1 MSKNKLL
8 LLVLGAAGLFGLLAL
23 LSMSRGSGD
32 AAAENLADLVIAK
45 AEIPLG
51 TVLNADHLEKV
62 NVLKASMPEL
72 AFNKPEDLIG
82 RVSINA
88 IGPREPLTEYR
99 LAPKGSLAGLAA
111 LVPEGYRA
119 LTVKVDDEAGVAGLL
134 SPGMTVDVISIIRF
148 DQGGRDATTA
158 KVVLQNIKVLA
169 TGQNMAAPK
178 EQATPESVKSVT
190 LLVTPA
196 EAEKCVIASHET
208 RLRLI
213 VRNMTD
219 SSSVSGSGTNNQDLL
234 QGDRVQEMPKPINQ
248 LEPTD
253 EVPQRYAP
261 APRSRRVAR
270 GIAASE
276 PGNGGPLNAAPP
288 APRVDTI
295 EVYNGSKRTEVAF
308 PR

>member
-1 MSKNKLL
+1 MKSNKLL
-8 LLVLGAAGLFGLLAL
+8 LLVLGGAGLFGLLAL
-23 LSMSRGSGD
+23 FSMNRSASD
-32 AAAENLADLVIAK
+32 PAAENLADLMIAK

-62 NVLKASMPEL
+62 NVMKTAFPDL
-72 AFNKPEDLIG
+72 AFGKPEDLIG
-82 RVSINA
+82 RVSMNA
-88 IGPREPLTEYR
+88 IGPNEPLTEYR

-169 TGQNMAAPK
+169 TGQNMGLPK
-178 EQATPESVKSVT
+178 EQATPESVRSVT
-190 LLVTPA
+190 LLVTPS

-219 SSSVSGSGTNNQDLL
+219 SGSVTGSGIRNGDML
-234 QGDRVQEMPKPINQ
+234 QGDQVQEIPKPSNQ
-248 LEPTD
+248 MLGEEMP
-253 EVPQRYAP
+253 RYAP
-261 APRSRRVAR
+261 APRGRRVAR
-270 GIAASE
+270 GGISEGEAAGSVT
-276 PGNGGPLNAAPP
+276 PNVAPP

-295 EVYNGSKRTEVAF
+295 EVYNGPKRTEVTF
-308 PR
+308 PK

>member
-1 MSKNKLL
+1 MKSNKLL
-8 LLVLGAAGLFGLLAL
+8 LLVLGGAGLFGLLAL
-23 LSMSRGSGD
+23 FSMTRSSSD
-32 AAAENLADLVIAK
+32 PAAENVADLVISK

-62 NVLKASMPEL
+62 NVLKSAVPEQ
-72 AFNKPEDLIG
+72 AFGKPEDLIG

-119 LTVKVDDEAGVAGLL
+119 LTIKVDDEAGVAGLM
-134 SPGMTVDVISIIRF
+134 SPGMTVDVITVIRF
-148 DQGGRDATTA
+148 DQGGRDAARA

-169 TGQNMAAPK
+169 TGQNMGLPK
-178 EQATPESVKSVT
+178 EQVTPESVRSVT

-196 EAEKCVIASHET
+196 EAEKCVIASQET

-213 VRNMTD
+213 VRNLSD
-219 SSSVSGSGTNNQDLL
+219 VSSSVDGGMRSQDLL
-234 QGDRVQEMPKPINQ
+234 NGDGVQEPPKPSNQ
-248 LEPTD
+248 MLGEEMPRTAPRQRRVVRTGGASASD
-253 EVPQRYAP
+253 EAGNGVAPIAP
-261 APRSRRVAR
+261 A
-270 GIAASE
+270 
-276 PGNGGPLNAAPP
+276 

-295 EVYNGSKRTEVAF
+295 EVFNGPKRTEVTF
-308 PR
+308 PK

>member
-1 MSKNKLL
+1 MKTNKLL
-8 LLVLGAAGLFGLLAL
+8 LLVLVGAGLFGLLAL
-23 LSMSRGSGD
+23 VSLNRSSSD
-32 AAAENLADLVIAK
+32 PAAENIADLVISK

-62 NVLKASMPEL
+62 SVLKTALPEL
-72 AFNKPEDLIG
+72 AFGKPEDLIG

-88 IGPREPLTEYR
+88 IGPKEPLTEYR

-134 SPGMTVDVISIIRF
+134 APGMTVDVISIIRF

-169 TGQNMAAPK
+169 TGQNMGVPK
-178 EQATPESVKSVT
+178 EQATPESVRSVT

-219 SSSVSGSGTNNQDLL
+219 RDNVGTGGVRN
-234 QGDRVQEMPKPINQ
+234 GDMLRGDQVQEMPKPSNQ
-248 LEPTD
+248 MLGEEMPRT
-253 EVPQRYAP
+253 AP
-261 APRSRRVAR
+261 APRPRHIAR
-270 GIAASE
+270 TSGGGESE
-276 PGNGGPLNAAPP
+276 AGNGVATVTPP
-288 APRVDTI
+288 APRFDII
-295 EVYNGSKRTEVAF
+295 EVYNGPKRTEVTF
-308 PR
+308 PK

>member
-1 MSKNKLL
+1 MKSNKLL
-8 LLVLGAAGLFGLLAL
+8 LLVLGGAGLFGLLAL
-23 LSMSRGSGD
+23 FSMTRSSSDPG
-32 AAAENLADLVIAK
+32 AENIADLVISK

-62 NVLKASMPEL
+62 NVLKTALPDQ
-72 AFNKPEDLIG
+72 AFGKPEDLIG

-119 LTVKVDDEAGVAGLL
+119 LTVKVDEEAGVAGLL

-169 TGQNMAAPK
+169 TGQNMGMPK
-178 EQATPESVKSVT
+178 EQVTPESVRSVT

-196 EAEKCVIASHET
+196 EAERCVIASHET

-219 SSSVSGSGTNNQDLL
+219 SGNVTGGGARNGDML
-234 QGDRVQEMPKPINQ
+234 QGDQVQEFPKPSNQ
-248 LEPTD
+248 MLGD
-253 EVPQRYAP
+253 EMPRYAP
-261 APRSRRVAR
+261 APRTRRVAR
-270 GIAASE
+270 VSE
-276 PGNGGPLNAAPP
+276 SEAGTGTPNVVPP

-295 EVYNGSKRTEVAF
+295 EVFNGNKRTEVVF
-308 PR
+308 PK